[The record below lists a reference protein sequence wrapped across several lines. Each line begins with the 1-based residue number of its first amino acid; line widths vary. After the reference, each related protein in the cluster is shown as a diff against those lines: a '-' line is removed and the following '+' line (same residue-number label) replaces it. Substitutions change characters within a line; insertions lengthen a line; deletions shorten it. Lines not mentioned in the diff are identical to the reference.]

1 MVCPVATLTDPS
13 FWGGWGT
20 APSPGC
26 AIPPSFIK
34 GYREATLH
42 PELGSW
48 RQLPVID
55 SSKYETTCTSS
66 GRHEIRGALLVE
78 EMNGTQDNLGK
89 LDIC

>member
-1 MVCPVATLTDPS
+1 M
-13 FWGGWGT
+13 
-20 APSPGC
+20 APSSGC
-26 AIPPSFIK
+26 AVLPSVIK

-42 PELGSW
+42 PKLGSR

-55 SSKYETTCTSS
+55 SSKYETACTSS
-66 GRHEIRGALLVE
+66 GRHGIRGTLLLE

>member
-1 MVCPVATLTDPS
+1 M
-13 FWGGWGT
+13 
-20 APSPGC
+20 APSSGC
-26 AIPPSFIK
+26 AVLPSVIK
-34 GYREATLH
+34 GYKEATLH
-42 PELGSW
+42 PKLRSL

-66 GRHEIRGALLVE
+66 GRHGINGTLSVG

>member
-1 MVCPVATLTDPS
+1 M
-13 FWGGWGT
+13 
-20 APSPGC
+20 APSSGC
-26 AIPPSFIK
+26 AVLPSVIK

-42 PELGSW
+42 PRLGSW

-55 SSKYETTCTSS
+55 SSKYETACTSS
-66 GRHEIRGALLVE
+66 WRHGIRGTLLVQ